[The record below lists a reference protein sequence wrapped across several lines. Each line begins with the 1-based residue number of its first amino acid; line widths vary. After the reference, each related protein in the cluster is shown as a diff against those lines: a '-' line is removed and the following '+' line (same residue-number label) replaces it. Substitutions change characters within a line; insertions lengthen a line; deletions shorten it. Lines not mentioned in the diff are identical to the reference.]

1 MTYLYVDYF
10 VLFWFVLLNK
20 GIIYKFWIPLYR
32 ELSYILT
39 VISLTSSAYLCYYIK
54 VYSESNVLF

>member
-1 MTYLYVDYF
+1 MNDIFILDYF
-10 VLFWFVLLNK
+10 VLFWFVLVN
-20 GIIYKFWIPLYR
+20 
-32 ELSYILT
+32 ILT